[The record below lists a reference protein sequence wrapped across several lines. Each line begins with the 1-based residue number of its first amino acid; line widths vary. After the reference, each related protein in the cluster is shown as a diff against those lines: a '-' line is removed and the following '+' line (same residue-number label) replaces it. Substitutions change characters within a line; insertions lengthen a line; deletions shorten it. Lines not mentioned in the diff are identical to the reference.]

1 MYNFKVIITTRLKGI
16 IPQIIGYY
24 FTEVILIL
32 FVSHPD
38 EHVLHDLFLESV
50 FVVSE

>member
-1 MYNFKVIITTRLKGI
+1 MIINISRLKRI

-32 FVSHPD
+32 FASQPD
-38 EHVLHDLFLESV
+38 EHELHAPILESV